1 MPERYRGLVIDFG
14 GVLTTSIAEAFRA
27 FCEREGIEH
36 DRLKAI
42 LRSSYAVGTDPDA
55 MVAML
60 ETGRLERTEFEQ
72 RLAAVLSEGLAS
84 PLDHTDLLARML
96 GGIRFDV
103 PMVEAVHAARGA
115 GVRTAMLSN
124 SWGVEGY
131 PRPLLDVLFD
141 HVVIS
146 GEVGMRKPDE
156 GVFKLTARRLGLPP
170 GDCAFVD
177 DVRGNVEAAEAVGM
191 RGVLHEDARRTIP
204 QLEALLGIRLDR
216 SDPGLVDT
224 MPDEALR

>member
-14 GVLTTSIAEAFRA
+14 GVLTTSIGEAFRA
-27 FCEREGIEH
+27 FCEKEGVEH

-60 ETGRLERTEFEQ
+60 ETGRLGRAEFER
-72 RLAAVLSEGLAS
+72 RLADALSEGLPS

-115 GVRTAMLSN
+115 GIRTAMLSN

-131 PRPLLDVLFD
+131 PRPLLDRLFD
-141 HVVIS
+141 EVVIS
-146 GEVGMRKPDE
+146 GEVGVRKPD
-156 GVFKLTARRLGLPP
+156 VAAFRLAARRLRLRPP
-170 GDCAFVD
+170 ECVFVD

-191 RGVLHEDARRTIP
+191 RGVLHEDAGRTIP
-204 QLEALLGIRLDR
+204 ELEALLGVPLERG
-216 SDPGLVDT
+216 DPGLADT